1 VSIGVAAGCDE
12 ASALLA
18 RADAALYEA
27 KRSGRN
33 RVIAASDA
41 EAPEHVRDR
50 RAVADGESVPR
61 QLRSMLAVSRAAAS
75 GDGVTPVLQ
84 ALAEMIRAEMS
95 FEVVCVNLR
104 DFVRNELEV
113 TVVLGDE
120 EAREALHGMRNP
132 WEQFERLIR
141 PEHER
146 VGAIWLPAGSDL
158 GDLQT
163 WDPAIEAD
171 SEDPNA
177 WDSQDMLLL
186 PVRAAGG
193 EVLAVV
199 SVDRPLSGRRPEDAE
214 LSVLM
219 AVADH
224 AGLALER
231 VQRETQHVA
240 ELREQSA
247 ELRLAAVM
255 LLAETLDMRDPG
267 TGRHA
272 RTVGDFSRRTAIALG
287 LPAER
292 VERIESAGVLHDLGK
307 LGIADAILYK
317 PGPLDDHEWREIKR
331 HPEVGARILEHAGL
345 LDIAAW
351 VRSHH
356 ERVDGL
362 GYPDA
367 LADREIPLEAKVLA
381 VADAYEAMIADRPY
395 RRGLAAE
402 DARAELVR
410 CSGTQFDP
418 AVVDAF
424 LSTLEDDRAESAGR
438 TGAEDALAA

>member
-1 VSIGVAAGCDE
+1 
-12 ASALLA
+12 
-18 RADAALYEA
+18 
-27 KRSGRN
+27 
-33 RVIAASDA
+33 
-41 EAPEHVRDR
+41 
-50 RAVADGESVPR
+50 
-61 QLRSMLAVSRAAAS
+61 
-75 GDGVTPVLQ
+75 
-84 ALAEMIRAEMS
+84 
-95 FEVVCVNLR
+95 
-104 DFVRNELEV
+104 
-113 TVVLGDE
+113 
-120 EAREALHGMRNP
+120 MRNP